1 MPRRVGLYTSVN
13 RRAWE
18 DCRVEE
24 AEQSSGAGEKEEA
37 DEGHGRSRE
46 SPKCPWCTV
55 RITGDFKD
63 PRDQK
68 PTAAPGTKSPGLP

>member
-1 MPRRVGLYTSVN
+1 MPRRVGLDTGV
-13 RRAWE
+13 RRRIWGA
-18 DCRVEE
+18 CRVEE
-24 AEQSSGAGEKEEA
+24 AEQSNGAGEKEVA

-68 PTAAPGTKSPGLP
+68 PTAAPGTSAAQ